1 MPIPVATAMI
11 TLPAITGNDFV
22 SSKIPANNTCDI
34 QDFML
39 EIKKKRTMATYKN
52 YLSMLKIFF
61 RDYLGKV
68 DMIKDCRINRYLANE
83 HFHINR
89 LSITV
94 NDIIGID
101 ENVL

>member
-1 MPIPVATAMI
+1 
-11 TLPAITGNDFV
+11 
-22 SSKIPANNTCDI
+22 
-34 QDFML
+34 
-39 EIKKKRTMATYKN
+39 
-52 YLSMLKIFF
+52 MLKIFF
-61 RDYLGKV
+61 GDYLGKV

-101 ENVL
+101 ENVLQKMWK

>member
-1 MPIPVATAMI
+1 MILFPARFRQIIPT
-11 TLPAITGNDFV
+11 
-22 SSKIPANNTCDI
+22 NNTCDI

-52 YLSMLKIFF
+52 YLSMLKIFS